1 MNASHRGQV
10 IKAYNHWF
18 DVWLEDARQVWACQP
33 RGRLRLEGRGILVG
47 DRVRVLPRADGEG
60 WIESVEPRRTELT
73 RPPVANVD
81 RVVAVMAWRRP
92 DFVPELLDR
101 ILVQAEHAALEI
113 LVVFNKIDL
122 VEDEE
127 DRARLHA
134 VRERYRRA
142 GYPVFL
148 TDALHG
154 EGVDRLR
161 PHLERGVTV
170 LAGPSGAG
178 KSKLLSAIEPGL
190 RLRSEA
196 VSEKTGRGRHTTRHP
211 ELLRLGEGWVADT
224 PGFSRLDLSGLAS
237 DGLGDLFPEFA
248 PHTAACRFNDCKHRA
263 EPGCAVR
270 AAVEAGQVDAERYA
284 RYLQFLAEVE
294 ALEEARY

>member
-1 MNASHRGQV
+1 MGAQHRGRV

-18 DVWLEDARQVWACQP
+18 DVWVEDVRQVWPCQP
-33 RGRLRLEGRGILVG
+33 RGRLRLEGRGILAG
-47 DRVRVLPRADGEG
+47 DRVLVSPRADGEG
-60 WIESVEPRRTELT
+60 WIEAVEPRRTEVS

-101 ILVQAEHAALEI
+101 ILVKAEHAALEI

-122 VEDEE
+122 VEGPD
-127 DRARLHA
+127 DQARLEA
-134 VRERYRRA
+134 VRDRYRRA

-154 EGVDRLR
+154 AGVDRLR
-161 PHLERGVTV
+161 PHLERGLTV

-196 VSEKTGRGRHTTRHP
+196 VSAKTGRGRHTTRHP

-224 PGFSRLDLSGLAS
+224 PGFSRLDLAGIDSDGLAS
-237 DGLGDLFPEFA
+237 LFPEFA
-248 PHTAACRFNDCKHRA
+248 PFVGECRFNDCKHRS

-270 AAVEAGQVDAERYA
+270 AAVEEGRVDEQRYA
-284 RYLQFLAEVE
+284 RYLQFLSEIE
-294 ALEEARY
+294 ALEEDRY